1 MSTFRVYGMTEAKAR
16 QIARSLAPKNNES
29 IEDYETRVQERF
41 EKLMNGGKEVPL
53 SAAFDAPQFARQF
66 IDIARRS
73 GRCRNLHI
81 KYPVQ
86 VKAMRKNKPVMKT
99 VWTTLDQ

>member
-1 MSTFRVYGMTEAKAR
+1 M
-16 QIARSLAPKNNES
+16 
-29 IEDYETRVQERF
+29 
-41 EKLMNGGKEVPL
+41 GGKQEVPL
-53 SAAFDAPQFARQF
+53 SASFDAPQFAKQF

-99 VWTTLDQ
+99 VWTTYEQ